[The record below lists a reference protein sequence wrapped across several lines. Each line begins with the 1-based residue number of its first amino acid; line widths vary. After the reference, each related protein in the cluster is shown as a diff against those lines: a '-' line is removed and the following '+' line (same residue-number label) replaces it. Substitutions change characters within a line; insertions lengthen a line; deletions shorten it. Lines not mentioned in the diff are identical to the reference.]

1 MRIDQPAGLA
11 ASEPSWSLLEIDA
24 QQPLL
29 RHFAGSPLACTAPAD
44 ADVRRVLTGV
54 SSTFHN
60 GVVAARLTADTADEA
75 IRATLRR
82 LSGHPRSVI
91 SAPMTHPRSC
101 RNDRSGL
108 AADPSAPAW

>member
-11 ASEPSWSLLEIDA
+11 ASAEPSWSLLEIDA

-60 GVVAARLTADTADEA
+60 GVVAA
-75 IRATLRR
+75 
-82 LSGHPRSVI
+82 G
-91 SAPMTHPRSC
+91 
-101 RNDRSGL
+101 
-108 AADPSAPAW
+108 